1 MNTADPNKGNPAF
14 IPDPAP
20 DPETVLDL
28 DDILLHQGQRI
39 VRSEELLQG
48 ERELVIL
55 HGSQIYRLIETRNG
69 KLILQK

>member
-1 MNTADPNKGNPAF
+1 MNITESNEGDQAPKSETELDP
-14 IPDPAP
+14 
-20 DPETVLDL
+20 
-28 DDILLHQGQRI
+28 DDILLHQDQRI

-48 ERELVIL
+48 KRELIIL